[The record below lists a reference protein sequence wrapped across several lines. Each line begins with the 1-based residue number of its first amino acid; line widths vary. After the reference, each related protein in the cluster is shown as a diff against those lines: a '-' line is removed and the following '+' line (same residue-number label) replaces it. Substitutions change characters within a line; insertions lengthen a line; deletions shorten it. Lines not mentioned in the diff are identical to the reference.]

1 MLGNILSNETGIKKN
16 FLVEL
21 FRIGLNLYNIFKLWR
36 FGVIQSAQK
45 FYKEMT
51 VGDAMQ
57 VHPEAGL
64 VFSSYHLGGCSHCS
78 INEIETIEQVC
89 QGYGVEV
96 EVLLDSLNNLFAED
110 ES

>member
-1 MLGNILSNETGIKKN
+1 M
-16 FLVEL
+16 
-21 FRIGLNLYNIFKLWR
+21 
-36 FGVIQSAQK
+36 IQSAQK

-64 VFSSYHLGGCSHCS
+64 
-78 INEIETIEQVC
+78 ETIEQVC

>member
-1 MLGNILSNETGIKKN
+1 MEST
-16 FLVEL
+16 
-21 FRIGLNLYNIFKLWR
+21 RPR
-36 FGVIQSAQK
+36 

-51 VGDAMQ
+51 VGEAMAL
-57 VHPEAGL
+57 HPEAGL

-96 EVLLDSLNNLFAED
+96 DVLLESLNNLFSDTD
-110 ES
+110 EE

>member
-1 MLGNILSNETGIKKN
+1 
-16 FLVEL
+16 
-21 FRIGLNLYNIFKLWR
+21 
-36 FGVIQSAQK
+36 
-45 FYKEMT
+45 MT
-51 VGDAMQ
+51 VGEAMQ

-110 ES
+110 EN

>member
-1 MLGNILSNETGIKKN
+1 
-16 FLVEL
+16 
-21 FRIGLNLYNIFKLWR
+21 
-36 FGVIQSAQK
+36 
-45 FYKEMT
+45 MT
-51 VGDAMQ
+51 VGEAMQ

-96 EVLLDSLNNLFAED
+96 DVLLDSLNNLFAED
-110 ES
+110 EA

>member
-1 MLGNILSNETGIKKN
+1 MNQTLP
-16 FLVEL
+16 
-21 FRIGLNLYNIFKLWR
+21 
-36 FGVIQSAQK
+36 K

-51 VGDAMQ
+51 VGEAMQ

-96 EVLLDSLNNLFAED
+96 EVLLDSLNNLFADSD
-110 ES
+110 E

>member
-1 MLGNILSNETGIKKN
+1 
-16 FLVEL
+16 
-21 FRIGLNLYNIFKLWR
+21 
-36 FGVIQSAQK
+36 
-45 FYKEMT
+45 
-51 VGDAMQ
+51 MQ

-110 ES
+110 EA